1 VFFAVFAMAY
11 HVHWKT
17 RSFDSPIRAVE
28 YSIWGAQRHQFL
40 SLKTYRPSV
49 GVKAMVRMNGGVNVM
64 ESGDAQW
71 RVVLMIQAK
80 VQVVVAT

>member
-1 VFFAVFAMAY
+1 
-11 HVHWKT
+11 
-17 RSFDSPIRAVE
+17 
-28 YSIWGAQRHQFL
+28 
-40 SLKTYRPSV
+40 
-49 GVKAMVRMNGGVNVM
+49 MNGGVNVM